1 MLLASISCEHTVTE
15 EENTLTEVLEY
26 TLTEEEYLAKVLEMK
41 DLTKTYIMGQVP
53 VEALRGV
60 SLRVQKG
67 DFIAVIGPS
76 GSGKSTLLNMIGALD
91 RPTSGTLLINGVD
104 VSTLSDNQLADLRQS
119 VGFVYQTFNLI
130 SRLDALGNVEL
141 PLSIAR
147 IPKKKRR
154 FKAEV
159 MLKIVGLGD
168 RMHHKPAELS
178 GGERQRVAIARAL
191 VTNPAFILMDEPTG
205 NLDSK
210 TGLEIME
217 FAKKLN
223 KEQGITLIVVTHD
236 PEIGSQARRTIRL
249 RDGLIESDEVN

>member
-1 MLLASISCEHTVTE
+1 LAA
-15 EENTLTEVLEY
+15 VLEY
-26 TLTEEEYLAKVLEMK
+26 TLTEEDFLPKVLDIR
-41 DLTKTYIMGQVP
+41 DLTKTYMMGQVP

-60 SLRVQKG
+60 SLVVRKG

-91 RPTSGTLLINGVD
+91 RPTSGTVLINGVD
-104 VSTLSDNQLADLRQS
+104 VSTLGDNELANLRQS

-141 PLSIAR
+141 PLSILG

-154 FKAEV
+154 LKAEV

-168 RMHHKPAELS
+168 RIHHKPTELS
-178 GGERQRVAIARAL
+178 GGERQRVAVARAL
-191 VTNPAFILMDEPTG
+191 VTNPAFIIMDEPTG

-223 KEQGITLIVVTHD
+223 RGHGITLIIVTHD
-236 PEIGSQARRTIRL
+236 PEIGSQARRIIRL

>member
-1 MLLASISCEHTVTE
+1 MTE
-15 EENTLTEVLEY
+15 EEQSLTTALEY
-26 TLTEEEYLAKVLEMK
+26 TMNEEDFLPKVIEIR
-41 DLTKTYIMGQVP
+41 DLTKTYMMGQVP

-60 SLRVQKG
+60 SLSVQKG
-67 DFIAVIGPS
+67 EFIAVIGPS

-91 RPTSGTLLINGVD
+91 RPSSGTLLINRVD
-104 VSTLSDNQLADLRQS
+104 ISTLGDNQLADLRQS

-141 PLSIAR
+141 PLSIVG

-154 FKAEV
+154 LKAEV

-168 RMHHKPAELS
+168 RIHHKPSELS
-178 GGERQRVAIARAL
+178 GGERQRVAVARAL
-191 VTNPAFILMDEPTG
+191 VTNPSFIIMDEPTG
-205 NLDSK
+205 NLDTK

-223 KEQGITLIVVTHD
+223 REQGITLIIVTHD
-236 PEIGSQARRTIRL
+236 PEIGNQARRIIRL
-249 RDGLIESDEVN
+249 RDGLIESDEVNLDA

>member
-1 MLLASISCEHTVTE
+1 MTE
-15 EENTLTEVLEY
+15 AFEYTMKEEDYLVEVLNI
-26 TLTEEEYLAKVLEMK
+26 K
-41 DLTKTYIMGQVP
+41 DLTKTYMMGQVP
-53 VEALRGV
+53 VEALCGV
-60 SLRVQKG
+60 SLSIRKG

-91 RPTSGTLLINGVD
+91 RPTSGTLVINGVD

-141 PLSIAR
+141 PLSIAG
-147 IPKKKRR
+147 IPKKKRKL
-154 FKAEV
+154 KAEV

-191 VTNPAFILMDEPTG
+191 VNNPAFILMDEPTG

-223 KEQGITLIVVTHD
+223 REQGITLIVVTHD

>member
-1 MLLASISCEHTVTE
+1 MTE
-15 EENTLTEVLEY
+15 EENSLTTALEY
-26 TLTEEEYLAKVLEMK
+26 TLNEEDFLPKVIDIK
-41 DLTKTYIMGQVP
+41 KLTKTYMMGQVP

-60 SLRVQKG
+60 SLSVRKG
-67 DFIAVIGPS
+67 EFIAVIGPS

-91 RPTSGTLLINGVD
+91 RPTSGTILINGVD
-104 VSTLSDNQLADLRQS
+104 VSTLGDNQLADLRQS

-141 PLSIAR
+141 PLSIVG
-147 IPKKKRR
+147 IPKKNRK
-154 FKAEV
+154 FKAAV

-168 RMHHKPAELS
+168 RMHHKPSELS
-178 GGERQRVAIARAL
+178 GGERQRVAVARAL
-191 VTNPAFILMDEPTG
+191 VTNPAFIIMDEPTG
-205 NLDSK
+205 NLDTK

-223 KEQGITLIVVTHD
+223 REHGITLIIVTHD
-236 PEIGSQARRTIRL
+236 PEIGNQARRIIRL